1 MAGRTASAAANRFI
15 LTSCSTRPACLATH
29 RSMARTSPDSE
40 EGGPL
45 PMVAVA
51 HAEVRR
57 MHRAHPAIGSPATIA
72 LTFSPVA
79 AARRRLFASP
89 GACR

>member
-15 LTSCSTRPACLATH
+15 LTSRSTRQACLATH
-29 RSMARTSPDSE
+29 HSMTRTPPDRE
-40 EGGPL
+40 EGPL

-57 MHRAHPAIGSPATIA
+57 IHRAHPAIGSPATIA
-72 LTFSPVA
+72 LTFIPVA

-89 GACR
+89 GAGR

>member
-15 LTSCSTRPACLATH
+15 LTSLSTRQACLATH
-29 RSMARTSPDSE
+29 RSMTRTPPDRE
-40 EGGPL
+40 ESPL

-57 MHRAHPAIGSPATIA
+57 IHREHPAIGSPATIA
-72 LTFSPVA
+72 LTFSPA
-79 AARRRLFASP
+79 ATARRRPSASP

>member
-15 LTSCSTRPACLATH
+15 LTSRSTRQACPATH
-29 RSMARTSPDSE
+29 RSMTRTPPDRE
-40 EGGPL
+40 ECPL
-45 PMVAVA
+45 PMVAFA

-57 MHRAHPAIGSPATIA
+57 IHRAHPAIGLPATIA
-72 LTFSPVA
+72 LTFSPAA
-79 AARRRLFASP
+79 AARRRLCASP

>member
-1 MAGRTASAAANRFI
+1 MAGRAASAAANRFI
-15 LTSCSTRPACLATH
+15 LASRSTRQACLATH
-29 RSMARTSPDSE
+29 RSLTRTPRDRE
-40 EGGPL
+40 EGPL

-57 MHRAHPAIGSPATIA
+57 IHRAHPAIGSPATIA
-72 LTFSPVA
+72 LTFIPVA

-89 GACR
+89 GAGR